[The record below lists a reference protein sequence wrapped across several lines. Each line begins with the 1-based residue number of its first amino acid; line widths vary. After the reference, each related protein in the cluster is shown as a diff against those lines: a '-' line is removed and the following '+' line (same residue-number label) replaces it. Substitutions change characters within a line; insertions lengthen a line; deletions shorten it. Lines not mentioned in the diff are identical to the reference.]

1 MDPRWCGWRASVDGM
16 LKWVTCV
23 VCLHRQHGSV
33 SDACGVLA
41 WVAWLGKVTYLYGG
55 HAIIIVIVIIER
67 NTILKEK
74 MLNFTFETPNI

>member
-1 MDPRWCGWRASVDGM
+1 MGGM

-23 VCLHRQHGSV
+23 VCLRRQRGSV

-41 WVAWLGKVTYLYGG
+41 WVAWWGKVTCLDGG